1 MTRLNVP
8 YLADE
13 CVEICCTLLVM
24 EPGLSVDGVLAAVEA
39 CEVVVEDASEGV
51 EDAGLVA
58 GLQRLA
64 EGEGQRLLLLTQ
76 LHGVGRQL
84 STLISHFSC
93 LDS

>member
-1 MTRLNVP
+1 
-8 YLADE
+8 
-13 CVEICCTLLVM
+13 
-24 EPGLSVDGVLAAVEA
+24 
-39 CEVVVEDASEGV
+39 
-51 EDAGLVA
+51 VA

-64 EGEGQRLLLLTQ
+64 EGQGQRLLLLTQ